1 MTKRDQTPET
11 DAARAAT
18 RPGAPTATGLSEV
31 FEALDMFLGRL
42 GKQAR
47 KRDRQ
52 RQAARD
58 LGLMSDYAL
67 RDIGLHRSEILSA
80 THNLERFPRYDDR
93 RHSRRRRAA

>member
-1 MTKRDQTPET
+1 MTKRDQSRET
-11 DAARAAT
+11 DAARAAAL
-18 RPGAPTATGLSEV
+18 PSAPATTGLSEV

-52 RQAARD
+52 RQAARG

-93 RHSRRRRAA
+93 RPRRGRRAA